1 MLDNV
6 DHFISF
12 HNANIQ
18 SQELV
23 ASTDRVSAFAISKNI
38 ALSDLSIEK
47 HRMPFIN
54 WCTSLAS
61 SHVQ

>member
-12 HNANIQ
+12 HNANI
-18 SQELV
+18 ELPELA
-23 ASTDRVSAFAISKNI
+23 ASIVKVSAFAVQKNI

-61 SHVQ
+61 SNI

>member
-12 HNANIQ
+12 HNANIEIP
-18 SQELV
+18 EL
-23 ASTDRVSAFAISKNI
+23 AANITKVSAFAVQKNI
-38 ALSDLSIEK
+38 ALVDLSIEK

-54 WCTSLAS
+54 WCTSLS
-61 SHVQ
+61 SSQV